1 MSGGSLG
8 LGPGG
13 LRRAQTTEEAEAEA
27 GMASSGMAFS
37 DESDGSDGSERHD
50 RLPTDGSA
58 DGEGGAAVRV
68 AFPPFLLALRPTPS
82 ALDEAELG
90 LILDLAESLIGSFF
104 AKEGRFGEG
113 VQYNYLSLFGIDSQ
127 TWVEEGRSY
136 CAPGADE
143 EGDRQRCEEP
153 CEYGYGS
160 LSSCGNGRACLPN
173 VASCPVA
180 AAVTGGRRADDG
192 NGNGNGASN
201 RGRPQLRRS
210 LQDDGEGADADGSAP
225 KGSALLSFS
234 GGVVNFSIEASA
246 AREPTEALLG
256 KMAGRVVEG
265 RLADMLSRM
274 VVRGESDAF
283 PNVELSN
290 LANIM
295 DVSVDLLPVT
305 ETQPET
311 QPETDTETDTET
323 QPETAEAL
331 AGTAVPASSTSTSE
345 IQMTAGPTLLPTL
358 SPTLSPTVPPTA
370 VAFPSEDFGTEA
382 FVPLPL
388 APVPGSGGSTES
400 QNDDGVLGQPVMIAT
415 VAGCAT
421 LVVAMIIFF
430 AAVMIRRRRK
440 RTNGQNPYDPD
451 DSQGDDPSQAQR
463 KRFRELDTIVEE
475 VDENIEI
482 EAFKEKDD
490 DATAELSV
498 RLSPVPIQRFDS
510 SFDNSPPRQ
519 RSNISLD
526 RQRSNISLDDSLAG
540 ISLDS
545 RNASF
550 GMALPLQQT
559 ESFEIRRFF
568 ESVTVTKDMMVPES
582 MDEMQMQPNGD
593 NASQYLNSA
602 LGRTPQNV
610 DTEDRRNVITHP
622 RGKKKKKKKTRKMLE
637 VCDTPITEKS
647 SEVE

>member
-27 GMASSGMAFS
+27 ETGMASSGMAFS

-192 NGNGNGASN
+192 NGNGNGNGASN

-210 LQDDGEGADADGSAP
+210 LQDDGEGADAEGSAP
-225 KGSALLSFS
+225 KGSVLLSFS

-274 VVRGESDAF
+274 GVRGESDAF

-311 QPETDTETDTET
+311 DT
-323 QPETAEAL
+323 ETAEAL

-370 VAFPSEDFGTEA
+370 VAFPSEDFETEA

-400 QNDDGVLGQPVMIAT
+400 QNDDGVLGQPVLIAT

-482 EAFKEKDD
+482 EALKEKDD

-510 SFDNSPPRQ
+510 SFDNSPSRQ

-582 MDEMQMQPNGD
+582 MDEMQLQPNGD

-637 VCDTPITEKS
+637 VCDTPIT
-647 SEVE
+647 

>member
-27 GMASSGMAFS
+27 ETGMASSGMAFS

-192 NGNGNGASN
+192 NGNGNGNGASN

-210 LQDDGEGADADGSAP
+210 LQDDGEGADAEGSAP
-225 KGSALLSFS
+225 KGSVLLSFS

-274 VVRGESDAF
+274 GVRGESDAF

-311 QPETDTETDTET
+311 DT
-323 QPETAEAL
+323 ETAEAL

-400 QNDDGVLGQPVMIAT
+400 QNDDGVLGQPVLIAT

-482 EAFKEKDD
+482 EALKEKDD

-510 SFDNSPPRQ
+510 SFDNSPSRQ

-582 MDEMQMQPNGD
+582 MDEMQLQPNGD

-637 VCDTPITEKS
+637 VCDTPIT
-647 SEVE
+647 

>member
-27 GMASSGMAFS
+27 ETGMASSGMAFS

-192 NGNGNGASN
+192 NGNGNGNGNGASN

-210 LQDDGEGADADGSAP
+210 LQDDGEGADAEGSAP
-225 KGSALLSFS
+225 KGSVLLSFS

-274 VVRGESDAF
+274 GVRGESDAF

-311 QPETDTETDTET
+311 DT
-323 QPETAEAL
+323 ETAEAL

-370 VAFPSEDFGTEA
+370 VAFPSEDFETEA

-400 QNDDGVLGQPVMIAT
+400 QNDDGVLGQPVLIAT

-482 EAFKEKDD
+482 EALKEKDD

-510 SFDNSPPRQ
+510 SFDNSPSRQ

-582 MDEMQMQPNGD
+582 MDEMQLQPNGD

-637 VCDTPITEKS
+637 VCDTPIT
-647 SEVE
+647 

>member
-27 GMASSGMAFS
+27 ETGMASSGMAFS

-192 NGNGNGASN
+192 NGNGNGNGNGASN

-210 LQDDGEGADADGSAP
+210 LQDDGEGADAEGSAP
-225 KGSALLSFS
+225 KGSVLLSFS

-274 VVRGESDAF
+274 GVRGESDAF

-311 QPETDTETDTET
+311 DT
-323 QPETAEAL
+323 ETAEAL

-358 SPTLSPTVPPTA
+358 SPTLLRTHIPARYGRQHECRHHADVRRAAHLLAASRERRGHVRYHWK
-370 VAFPSEDFGTEA
+370 SEKY
-382 FVPLPL
+382 
-388 APVPGSGGSTES
+388 
-400 QNDDGVLGQPVMIAT
+400 
-415 VAGCAT
+415 
-421 LVVAMIIFF
+421 
-430 AAVMIRRRRK
+430 R
-440 RTNGQNPYDPD
+440 
-451 DSQGDDPSQAQR
+451 
-463 KRFRELDTIVEE
+463 
-475 VDENIEI
+475 
-482 EAFKEKDD
+482 
-490 DATAELSV
+490 
-498 RLSPVPIQRFDS
+498 
-510 SFDNSPPRQ
+510 
-519 RSNISLD
+519 
-526 RQRSNISLDDSLAG
+526 
-540 ISLDS
+540 
-545 RNASF
+545 
-550 GMALPLQQT
+550 
-559 ESFEIRRFF
+559 
-568 ESVTVTKDMMVPES
+568 
-582 MDEMQMQPNGD
+582 
-593 NASQYLNSA
+593 
-602 LGRTPQNV
+602 
-610 DTEDRRNVITHP
+610 
-622 RGKKKKKKKTRKMLE
+622 
-637 VCDTPITEKS
+637 
-647 SEVE
+647 

>member
-27 GMASSGMAFS
+27 ETGMASSGMAFS

-192 NGNGNGASN
+192 NGNGNGNGSGASNGASN

-210 LQDDGEGADADGSAP
+210 LQDDGEGADAEGSAP

-274 VVRGESDAF
+274 GVRGESDAF

-311 QPETDTETDTET
+311 DT
-323 QPETAEAL
+323 ETAEAL

-370 VAFPSEDFGTEA
+370 VAFPSEDFETEA

-400 QNDDGVLGQPVMIAT
+400 QNDDGVLGQPVLVAT

-421 LVVAMIIFF
+421 LVMAMIIFF

-482 EAFKEKDD
+482 EALKEKDD

-498 RLSPVPIQRFDS
+498 RLSPVPIQRFNS
-510 SFDNSPPRQ
+510 SFDNSPSRQ

-582 MDEMQMQPNGD
+582 MDEMQLQPNGD

-637 VCDTPITEKS
+637 VCDTPIT
-647 SEVE
+647 

>member
-1 MSGGSLG
+1 MG
-8 LGPGG
+8 
-13 LRRAQTTEEAEAEA
+13 
-27 GMASSGMAFS
+27 
-37 DESDGSDGSERHD
+37 
-50 RLPTDGSA
+50 
-58 DGEGGAAVRV
+58 
-68 AFPPFLLALRPTPS
+68 
-82 ALDEAELG
+82 
-90 LILDLAESLIGSFF
+90 
-104 AKEGRFGEG
+104 
-113 VQYNYLSLFGIDSQ
+113 
-127 TWVEEGRSY
+127 
-136 CAPGADE
+136 
-143 EGDRQRCEEP
+143 
-153 CEYGYGS
+153 
-160 LSSCGNGRACLPN
+160 
-173 VASCPVA
+173 
-180 AAVTGGRRADDG
+180 
-192 NGNGNGASN
+192 
-201 RGRPQLRRS
+201 
-210 LQDDGEGADADGSAP
+210 
-225 KGSALLSFS
+225 
-234 GGVVNFSIEASA
+234 
-246 AREPTEALLG
+246 
-256 KMAGRVVEG
+256 
-265 RLADMLSRM
+265 
-274 VVRGESDAF
+274 VRGESDAF

-311 QPETDTETDTET
+311 QPETDT
-323 QPETAEAL
+323 ETAEAL

-400 QNDDGVLGQPVMIAT
+400 QNDDGVLGQPVLVAT

-421 LVVAMIIFF
+421 LVMAMIIFF

-482 EAFKEKDD
+482 EALKEKDD

-498 RLSPVPIQRFDS
+498 RLSPVPIQRFNS
-510 SFDNSPPRQ
+510 SFDNSPSRQ

-582 MDEMQMQPNGD
+582 MDEMQLQPNGD

-637 VCDTPITEKS
+637 VCDTPIT
-647 SEVE
+647 